1 MKPVTDGELKETLK
15 NARWVKS
22 CNISPIL
29 SRQQAVI
36 ILALKRWLVER
47 RWTWAV
53 KRKATQRNRR

>member
-1 MKPVTDGELKETLK
+1 MTPVTDGELKEALK

-22 CNISPIL
+22 CSTSPTL
-29 SRQQAVI
+29 HRQQAVI
-36 ILALKRWLVER
+36 ILALKRWLFER